1 MAELT
6 ALPARLDDQ
15 ALALVEQV
23 ASAPLPALPEIDD
36 KFVAVCLRSLSIL
49 PRKADDDLT
58 GELRNKL
65 YRRKLRHLSRPQ
77 LSFTVETALDECEW
91 FPTPAQLSEI
101 AKRWQR
107 TDEAVQARNRAETL
121 ARKERNTRLD
131 ENRRQLQRE
140 RCEQDWI
147 DALPDRHCEVF
158 EVEGLLWRCECGS
171 YAQRSQWRDV
181 MPTAT
186 KDPLADV
193 AERFPSQ
200 RDKEAA

>member
-1 MAELT
+1 MARLIT
-6 ALPARLDDQ
+6 LAKSPLRALPAIERDDLDDR
-15 ALALVEQV
+15 
-23 ASAPLPALPEIDD
+23 ID
-36 KFVAVCLRSLSIL
+36 LMLTL
-49 PRKADDDLT
+49 PRQKIE
-58 GELRNKL
+58 GEVAGALKFESYHVVLGNLPLVQIDWMVREVLR
-65 YRRKLRHLSRPQ
+65 
-77 LSFTVETALDECEW
+77 TCEW
-91 FPTPAQLSEI
+91 MPSPAQCLKI
-101 AKRWQR
+101 AERWQR
-107 TDEAVQARNRAETL
+107 SDVATQARALAEGKVRREHQ
-121 ARKERNTRLD
+121 ARLD
-131 ENRRQLQRE
+131 ENRHRLQRE

-147 DALPDRHCEVF
+147 DALPDRHREVF